1 MSIKTFWYPSPYL
14 LPAMKVGQWT
24 FDSSHHIYPWR
35 ERLIIPN
42 KWKKILLSVWNKVL
56 FSDSIWRPKLVM
68 GIPYINLQIFLKLFV
83 KLSRIF
89 SGLNFREKI
98 IIKLKFLR
106 LQAKIDF
113 VDVFYEK
120 EQSFE
125 HGLFLNSVAYQS
137 SVQCLQISKTK
148 TYLWKRKKEGPF
160 QLETDF

>member
-1 MSIKTFWYPSPYL
+1 
-14 LPAMKVGQWT
+14 
-24 FDSSHHIYPWR
+24 
-35 ERLIIPN
+35 
-42 KWKKILLSVWNKVL
+42 
-56 FSDSIWRPKLVM
+56 M

-83 KLSRIF
+83 KLSGIF

-137 SVQCLQISKTK
+137 SVQCLQISKTR
-148 TYLWKRKKEGPF
+148 TYL
-160 QLETDF
+160 